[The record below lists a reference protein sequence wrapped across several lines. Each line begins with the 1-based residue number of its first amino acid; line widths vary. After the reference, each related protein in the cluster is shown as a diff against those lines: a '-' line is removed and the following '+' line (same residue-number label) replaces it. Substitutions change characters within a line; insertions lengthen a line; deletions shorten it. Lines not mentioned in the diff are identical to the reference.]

1 MANTDDPAWIGSHW
15 EEMYNDIYDDINEL
29 LDDMVYDDN
38 DMYESE
44 DPTWISRV
52 REEMAPH
59 QALAAFHLVCFA
71 ITPFV
76 STGLFRHVYLMKS
89 ATWSLAALL
98 AISAF
103 ANLQLLFDAQ
113 VTDHQAATVGIVLR
127 RLQAMSLAL
136 DEFLTAILLHEL
148 FACVTKA
155 EIRPYDAGATWKK
168 TASAVAAALLIGAAL
183 EGVIYAVGAEWW
195 REILAFTMPLKSMV
209 GLGVTCAAGYWGYGI
224 AAALRKS
231 ADFRRKNA
239 EGAKTKVNAASLLVV
254 GAVFFQICKL
264 LMKVAVIAMSIVRF
278 DQINRCQQPVE
289 ESAKNTWN
297 CRSIEESIFV
307 PGQLMNNHVIGVFEM
322 IAFYVTMI
330 YKKSVELR

>member
-168 TASAVAAALLIGAAL
+168 TARRGAGGRHLRGGRRVVAGNLGLHDAA
-183 EGVIYAVGAEWW
+183 
-195 REILAFTMPLKSMV
+195 EIDG
-209 GLGVTCAAGYWGYGI
+209 GLGRHLCRRLLGI
-224 AAALRKS
+224 WHRSGTEEK
-231 ADFRRKNA
+231 RR
-239 EGAKTKVNAASLLVV
+239 
-254 GAVFFQICKL
+254 F
-264 LMKVAVIAMSIVRF
+264 
-278 DQINRCQQPVE
+278 
-289 ESAKNTWN
+289 SAKKRRRSENEGQ
-297 CRSIEESIFV
+297 CRVSPRRWRRFLSNLQAADEGGRDRDV
-307 PGQLMNNHVIGVFEM
+307 NRPV
-322 IAFYVTMI
+322 
-330 YKKSVELR
+330 